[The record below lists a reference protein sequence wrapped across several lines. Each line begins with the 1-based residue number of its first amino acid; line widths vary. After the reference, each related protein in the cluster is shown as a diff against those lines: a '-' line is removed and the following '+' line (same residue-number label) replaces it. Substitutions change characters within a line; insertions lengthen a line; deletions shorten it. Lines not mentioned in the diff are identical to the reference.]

1 VSTRRSAPRGLLGTT
16 IPRGRHGQRH
26 DDNENGRRPVTTE
39 LSRADR
45 IARLDRELRR
55 MTVLHRQAVAHRR
68 RRRRILEVRLRPE
81 PS

>member
-1 VSTRRSAPRGLLGTT
+1 M
-16 IPRGRHGQRH
+16 
-26 DDNENGRRPVTTE
+26 TTE

-68 RRRRILEVRLRPE
+68 RRRQILEVRLRPE

>member
-1 VSTRRSAPRGLLGTT
+1 MTT
-16 IPRGRHGQRH
+16 G
-26 DDNENGRRPVTTE
+26 

-45 IARLDRELRR
+45 MARLDRELRR

-68 RRRRILEVRLRPE
+68 RRHRILEVRLRPE

>member
-1 VSTRRSAPRGLLGTT
+1 MTT
-16 IPRGRHGQRH
+16 G
-26 DDNENGRRPVTTE
+26 

-45 IARLDRELRR
+45 VARLDRELRR
-55 MTVLHRQAVAHRR
+55 MTVMHRQAVAHRR